1 QAHERWHR
9 SFILLSMIVAVAWF
23 TNAPAAVMVSYSVAL
38 LSAVVAIIRRSLRPA
53 WVGLGSLL
61 LGAGLAALYI
71 IPAAYEQEWV
81 SIGQV
86 LARGFRPHENFLFT
100 AIGDAGHDAFN
111 RLLTFL
117 ALFEIV
123 IIALASL
130 FVRYRRTL
138 KRATFLSLFV
148 WSIAASLLMF
158 SLTLPLWAILP
169 KLQFL
174 QFPWRWLLCVNV

>member
-1 QAHERWHR
+1 
-9 SFILLSMIVAVAWF
+9 
-23 TNAPAAVMVSYSVAL
+23 
-38 LSAVVAIIRRSLRPA
+38 
-53 WVGLGSLL
+53 
-61 LGAGLAALYI
+61 
-71 IPAAYEQEWV
+71 V

-174 QFPWRWLLCVNV
+174 QFPWRWLLCVNVVFAIFVSSAWPSKGVRMALYFAIVGILFYAAWRLQRPWKDTGTQ